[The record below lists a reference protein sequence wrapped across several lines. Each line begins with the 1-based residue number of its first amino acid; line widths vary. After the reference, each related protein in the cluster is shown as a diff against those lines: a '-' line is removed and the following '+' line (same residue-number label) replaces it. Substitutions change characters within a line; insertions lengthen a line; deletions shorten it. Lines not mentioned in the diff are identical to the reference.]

1 MSDKR
6 NGKKRYG
13 CECKLFGFIGF
24 LPHRIVCLSQLQMLF
39 HHKMSGAAKP
49 KERDRVRRELK
60 AQKKKKN
67 FYDVA
72 CIISMPFS
80 NESLRDFYSKL
91 WQHYGAS
98 TLNHSSAFIWMGK
111 YDYSVVFCVWLRH
124 QTSSIFL
131 TVVALANDIT
141 ETACTLQHNVLFY
154 TRWHISFVT
163 GWHTATPPIRKHYFI
178 WQRCSNRTTF
188 GATTSPTTHN
198 NRHTEGAKRS
208 KPTIHVRLW
217 RRWTTTGTNLFPPLV
232 QMA

>member
-1 MSDKR
+1 MT
-6 NGKKRYG
+6 Y
-13 CECKLFGFIGF
+13 
-24 LPHRIVCLSQLQMLF
+24 
-39 HHKMSGAAKP
+39 
-49 KERDRVRRELK
+49 
-60 AQKKKKN
+60 

-91 WQHYGAS
+91 RQHYGES

-198 NRHTEGAKRS
+198 NRHTERS
-208 KPTIHVRLW
+208 KEDDTPTIHVRLW